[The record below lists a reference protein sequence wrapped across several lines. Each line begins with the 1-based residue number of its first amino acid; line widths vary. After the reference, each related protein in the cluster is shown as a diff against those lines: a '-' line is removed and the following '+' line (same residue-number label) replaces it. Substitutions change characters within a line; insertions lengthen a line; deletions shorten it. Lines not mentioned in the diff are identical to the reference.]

1 MMHPRARNP
10 NDGNLPGNSS
20 VFSLRDEGLLTSSL
34 FSGVPHEVKK
44 AIAPIRN
51 MSLHPSV
58 SDLASATVIKS
69 RIAVFFTNRCQA
81 SVSFVKIG
89 LLPVIIYLTGH
100 LKFYQ

>member
-1 MMHPRARNP
+1 MTHPRARNP

-51 MSLHPSV
+51 MSFHPSV
-58 SDLASATVIKS
+58 SDLASATKLSDCNKIQNS
-69 RIAVFFTNRCQA
+69 
-81 SVSFVKIG
+81 SFLQTLVK
-89 LLPVIIYLTGH
+89 LV
-100 LKFYQ
+100 